1 MERTKNGAISLRE
14 RKLARIVELLNG
26 EYPMEIVDE
35 MLPIL
40 ETYREN
46 DFYVPNDEDGLN
58 YVLENV
64 YHNDLYEFTYNVLS
78 DYYQIDP
85 YIRICD
91 GQISSA
97 SLAMV
102 RDDLLEYVTSEDF
115 TNKVLNDAI
124 DAIRDMEL

>member
-1 MERTKNGAISLRE
+1 MERLKNGAISLRE

-26 EYPMEIVDE
+26 EYPMEVVSE

-40 ETYREN
+40 EAYREN

-58 YVLENV
+58 YVLEMLGIDGFA
-64 YHNDLYEFTYNVLS
+64 YQLSGGSYNWG
-78 DYYQIDP
+78 YA

-97 SLAMV
+97 NLAMV

-115 TNKVLNDAI
+115 TNKVLNDTI
-124 DAIRDMEL
+124 DILNEFEL